1 MIEKIVIMESI
12 RNDLPFQLAEYVK
25 ETDKTIMY
33 RRLVPKENSLEE
45 INQVR
50 RKNVIG
56 IVDYSELEKLKEIQD
71 DFRKRWWNVEED
83 RKLILSDIKQKY
95 KF

>member
-1 MIEKIVIMESI
+1 MIDKIVIMESI

-33 RRLVPKENSLEE
+33 RRLVPKDNLEE
-45 INQVR
+45 TNQVR

-56 IVDYSELEKLKEIQD
+56 VVDYSELDKLKEIQD

-83 RKLILSDIKQKY
+83 RKVILSDIKKQY
-95 KF
+95 NL

>member
-33 RRLVPKENSLEE
+33 RRLVPKDNLEE
-45 INQVR
+45 TNQVR

-56 IVDYSELEKLKEIQD
+56 VVDYSELDKLKEIQD

-83 RKLILSDIKQKY
+83 RKVILSDIKKQY
-95 KF
+95 NL